1 MSNSHNKHKR
11 TAHRWPLIGMM
22 VGGVFL
28 ALGSFWLV
36 QVMQDPEA
44 LGGGAKSG
52 EPDYIVENFSFV
64 RMTPDGKPAY
74 VLSGA
79 GLSHRPDVDVSDID
93 KPVMHNMTPGRP
105 PMTVTAKTAKVLN
118 AQNQVDLAGNVDV
131 QRPASGTTK
140 ALRIRSEALTALPDE
155 EIVKT
160 ALPVE
165 IQLGT
170 ATLKG
175 VGMQANNATQTL
187 HVNSHSQIV
196 YPPRHSR

>member
-1 MSNSHNKHKR
+1 MTNSHRKR

-36 QVMQDPEA
+36 QIMQDPEA
-44 LGGGAKSG
+44 LGANAKSS

-64 RMTPDGKPAY
+64 RMTPDGKPGY
-74 VLSGA
+74 VISGA
-79 GLSHRPDVDVSDID
+79 TLSHRPDVDVSDID

-131 QRPASGTTK
+131 QRPAVGTTK
-140 ALRIRSEALTALPDE
+140 SLRIRSEALTALPDE

-175 VGMQANNATQTL
+175 VGMEANNATQKL
-187 HVNSHSQIV
+187 HVNSHTQIV
-196 YPPRHSR
+196 YPPRQSR